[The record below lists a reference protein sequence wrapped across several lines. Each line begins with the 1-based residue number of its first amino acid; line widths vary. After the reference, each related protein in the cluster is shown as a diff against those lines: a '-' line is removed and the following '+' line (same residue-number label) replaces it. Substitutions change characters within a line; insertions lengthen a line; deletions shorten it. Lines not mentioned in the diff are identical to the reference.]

1 MHKRPSLD
9 RELPVFL
16 TITMSIECSDG
27 LNGAFVEVPLDP
39 DLPTGWRQKVYI
51 LNGILMPRWTIWY
64 DMYGNKFVNKFR
76 IKQMLGTE
84 DHEEEDTNSNISGGY
99 TLKQNEPPDNNYSA
113 EKNEVSEL
121 EEEEDIVDVKDASDV
136 PCLNEEIITPFQ
148 TQEEEDQNA
157 VVDTKDILE
166 RYRYVIKEE
175 EIGTRTKI
183 RGKTFSGTKSVKK
196 HMNGT

>member
-64 DMYGNKFVNKFR
+64 DMYGNKFVNKLR

-84 DHEEEDTNSNISGGY
+84 DHEEEDTNSNVSGGY

-113 EKNEVSEL
+113 EENEVSEQ
-121 EEEEDIVDVKDASDV
+121 EEEEDIVD
-136 PCLNEEIITPFQ
+136 
-148 TQEEEDQNA
+148 
-157 VVDTKDILE
+157 TKAILE
-166 RYRYVIKEE
+166 RYRYVIKKE
-175 EIGTRTKI
+175 EIGTRKKI
-183 RGKTFSGTKSVKK
+183 CGKTFSGTKSVKK